1 MNGPRRN
8 PLYMQS
14 YVATGCKRLASAPSL
29 LLHALKLHHS
39 IMEALFLGLS
49 SVLLQKSLASGRNA
63 FICYT
68 SSHGHFFL
76 LCPRVLVCTS

>member
-14 YVATGCKRLASAPSL
+14 YVATGCKRLASASSL

-39 IMEALFLGLS
+39 IMEALFLGL
-49 SVLLQKSLASGRNA
+49 
-63 FICYT
+63 
-68 SSHGHFFL
+68 
-76 LCPRVLVCTS
+76 